1 MSTNSQPNSNAS
13 TVKENVMKV
22 LKWAVV
28 LLMAVLGLMAGAPTL
43 ASAAPDTQADVTY
56 LHLLEQNGVSYPNP
70 EAMVS
75 YAHDLVDQLSA
86 SPQNDASVG
95 SIVSTGEER
104 ISQHD
109 MGVIIAAAVVAY
121 RPSLIPVVRHWADS
135 GWLAVWFRSAGG
147 AAMKKLMTAVLAVCP
162 KVRGSASDLRQ
173 VDVRSRPHPDTVRR
187 SRRHRRHVCFDAST
201 AIGGLDV

>member
-1 MSTNSQPNSNAS
+1 M
-13 TVKENVMKV
+13 MKV

-28 LLMAVLGLMAGAPTL
+28 LLMAVLGLMAGASAL

-56 LHLLEQNGVSYPNP
+56 LQLLDQNGVSYRDP

-75 YAHDLVDQLSA
+75 FAHDLVDRLSA

-95 SIVSTGEER
+95 SIVRTGEER

-135 GWLAVWFRSAGG
+135 AAGFP
-147 AAMKKLMTAVLAVCP
+147 C
-162 KVRGSASDLRQ
+162 GSAAEGVLR
-173 VDVRSRPHPDTVRR
+173 
-187 SRRHRRHVCFDAST
+187 
-201 AIGGLDV
+201 